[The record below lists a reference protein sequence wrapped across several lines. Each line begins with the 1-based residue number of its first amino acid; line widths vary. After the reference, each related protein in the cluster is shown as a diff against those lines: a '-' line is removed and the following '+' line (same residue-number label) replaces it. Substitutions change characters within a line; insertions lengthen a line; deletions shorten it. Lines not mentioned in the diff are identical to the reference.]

1 MFYRRLLTRVLTW
14 YIKQL
19 YYSEI
24 HLKNI
29 EICLS
34 MLYIVKYSEFN
45 DVIKYMQ
52 ETSRL
57 LIVLTVGA
65 LLIISR
71 VQVAIL

>member
-34 MLYIVKYSEFN
+34 MLYTVKYSEFN